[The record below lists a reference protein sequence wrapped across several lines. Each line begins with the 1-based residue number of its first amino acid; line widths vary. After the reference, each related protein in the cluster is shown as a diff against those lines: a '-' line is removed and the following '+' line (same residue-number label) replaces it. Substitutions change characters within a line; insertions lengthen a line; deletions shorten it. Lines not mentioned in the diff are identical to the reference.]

1 MIEHA
6 FLQFSSTKLTELSA
20 RIEDCLGRLTA
31 DQVWMRNAENENS
44 VGNIV
49 LHLCGNVRQWILG
62 GIGGQPDH
70 RDRESEFAARGGF
83 EPAELAAKLKAVI
96 SEAAQVIRNVPV
108 ASLPEKKIIQKY
120 DTTVM
125 EAIYHVVEHFAGHTG
140 QIIFATKL
148 LTGHD
153 LGYYK
158 HLSKGAQ
165 AQAAPATLP

>member
-1 MIEHA
+1 VIEQA
-6 FLQFSSTKLTELSA
+6 FLQFSSDKLSELSG

-31 DQVWMRNAENENS
+31 DQIWVRNADNENS

-49 LHLCGNVRQWILG
+49 LHLCGNVRQWILSG
-62 GIGGQPDH
+62 VGGQPDH
-70 RDRESEFAARGGF
+70 RDRDSEFAARGGF
-83 EPAELAAKLKAVI
+83 QPAELAAKLKAVTG
-96 SEAAQVIRNVPV
+96 EAAEVIRNVPV
-108 ASLPEKKIIQKY
+108 ARLMEKKTIQKVY
-120 DTTVM
+120 DTTMM

-158 HLSKGAQ
+158 HLSKSV
-165 AQAAPATLP
+165 